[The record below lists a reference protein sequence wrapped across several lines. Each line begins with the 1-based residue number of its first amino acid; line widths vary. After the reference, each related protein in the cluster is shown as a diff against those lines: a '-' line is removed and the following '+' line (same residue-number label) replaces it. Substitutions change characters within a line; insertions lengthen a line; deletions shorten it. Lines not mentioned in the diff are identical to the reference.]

1 MAAKLN
7 GKWKMKNSENFDEYM
22 KALGVGLALRKL
34 GNIAK
39 PVLTIEIKGSA
50 IKMKSVST
58 AKTVNSECTLDQE
71 WDEETADGRKCKSI
85 MTMEGDKLVQRQKWE
100 GKESI
105 LTRYVD
111 GDDLLQIECVLGNI
125 VSKRTYERAEK

>member
-1 MAAKLN
+1 MATKLN
-7 GKWKMKNSENFDEYM
+7 GTWNIKNSENFDEYM
-22 KALGVGLALRKL
+22 KAIGVGAALRKM

-39 PVLTIEIKGSA
+39 PVLTIEINGSA
-50 IKMKSVST
+50 IKMKSEST
-58 AKTVNSECTLDQE
+58 ARTMTTECTMDQE

-85 MTMEGDKLVQRQKWE
+85 MVMEGDKLVQRQKWE

-125 VSKRTYERAEK
+125 VSKRTYERA